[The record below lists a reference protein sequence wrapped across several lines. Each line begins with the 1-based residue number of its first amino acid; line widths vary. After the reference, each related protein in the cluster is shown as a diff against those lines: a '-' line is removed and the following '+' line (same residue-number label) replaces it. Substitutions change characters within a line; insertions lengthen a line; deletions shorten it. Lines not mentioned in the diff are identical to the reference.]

1 MKFTNVIGGFWQD
14 RQSLNLNVSIPSIV
28 NTFEDTGRIRALSKE
43 LNENEKVVYNLLSDV
58 KVILSEIKEKS
69 ALSNKAWDKS
79 TKSLRKLGLISVEK
93 KDDNLYIF
101 RLK

>member
-1 MKFTNVIGGFWQD
+1 MERGLAGMPINEPGGGIEI
-14 RQSLNLNVSIPSIV
+14 RNKG
-28 NTFEDTGRIRALSKE
+28 DTYSTSTDGLP

-58 KVILSEIKEKS
+58 KVNLSKIKEKS

>member
-1 MKFTNVIGGFWQD
+1 MKPERKKV
-14 RQSLNLNVSIPSIV
+14 
-28 NTFEDTGRIRALSKE
+28 E

-93 KDDNLYIF
+93 KDDNNVQENLRFLIF
-101 RLK
+101 IRCNKLIHHFFKKSILQQSFSCLLIKHD

>member
-1 MKFTNVIGGFWQD
+1 MRIISIIFLFINILWCQNPCEDLKKHLIKTQMKPENKKV
-14 RQSLNLNVSIPSIV
+14 
-28 NTFEDTGRIRALSKE
+28 E

-58 KVILSEIKEKS
+58 KAILSEIKEKS

-93 KDDNLYIF
+93 KGDNLYIF